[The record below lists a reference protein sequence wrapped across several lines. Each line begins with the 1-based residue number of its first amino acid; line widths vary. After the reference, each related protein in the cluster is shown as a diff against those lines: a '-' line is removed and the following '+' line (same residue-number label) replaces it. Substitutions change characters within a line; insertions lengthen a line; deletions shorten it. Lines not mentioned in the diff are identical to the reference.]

1 MFNSI
6 KEADR
11 IQLFVALGVLL
22 VALYTYLDTVAPTV
36 SFWDAGEYIATAFTL
51 GVPHPPGAPFFLIL
65 ARMFTMIPIGDD
77 IAYRVN
83 LLSVI
88 SSALTV
94 MFTFLIIV
102 KLVRQWK
109 GELKTAQDKF
119 VAYLGGVIG
128 ALSFAWSDSFWFNA
142 VEASFFVL

>member
-36 SFWDAGEYIATAFTL
+36 SFWDAGEYIATAYTL

-65 ARMFTMIPIGDD
+65 ARIFTMIPI
-77 IAYRVN
+77 
-83 LLSVI
+83 
-88 SSALTV
+88 
-94 MFTFLIIV
+94 
-102 KLVRQWK
+102 
-109 GELKTAQDKF
+109 
-119 VAYLGGVIG
+119 VAYCWDY
-128 ALSFAWSDSFWFNA
+128 FH
-142 VEASFFVL
+142 

>member
-1 MFNSI
+1 MFNLI
-6 KEADR
+6 RETDR
-11 IQLFVALGVLL
+11 VQLYVAAGVFLVSLL
-22 VALYTYLDTVAPTV
+22 TYFDTVAPTV
-36 SFWDAGEYIATAFTL
+36 SFWDAGEYIATAYTL

-65 ARMFTMIPIGDD
+65 ARLFSMMPIGED

-102 KLVRQWK
+102 KFIKQWRGKIESFEDKLV
-109 GELKTAQDKF
+109 T
-119 VAYLGGVIG
+119 YSGGVIG
-128 ALSFAWSDSFWFNA
+128 ALSCALPRRTIFHYP
-142 VEASFFVL
+142 